1 MKKKIVSICPVC
13 GNKMYITALK
23 CSNCHTEV
31 IGDFELDEL
40 FKLNEK
46 QLEFV
51 KVFIR
56 NRGNIKEVEKE
67 LGISYPTVRNKL
79 DEIIRALGYRVEKT
93 DEIAEKRKEI
103 LSKLENGEIS
113 SDEAIKLLKSLE
125 Y

>member
-1 MKKKIVSICPVC
+1 MKKRIVSVCPVC
-13 GNKMYITALK
+13 GNKMHITALK
-23 CSNCHTEV
+23 CNNCKTEV
-31 IGDFELDEL
+31 LGDFELDEL

-79 DEIIRALGYRVEKT
+79 DEIIEALGYKVEN
-93 DEIAEKRKEI
+93 EIAEKRKEI

>member
-1 MKKKIVSICPVC
+1 MKKKIVSVCPVC
-13 GNKMYITALK
+13 GNKMHIIALK
-23 CSNCHTEV
+23 CNNCNTEV
-31 IGDFELDEL
+31 KGDFELDEL

-79 DEIIRALGYRVEKT
+79 DEIIEALGYKVEKS
-93 DEIAEKRKEI
+93 DEIALKRKEI
-103 LSKLENGEIS
+103 LTKLESGEIS
-113 SDEAIKLLKSLE
+113 SEEAIKQLKALE